1 MDHRRSYSNVSLSHL
16 WLRFYQS
23 LLLCWVELVGDL
35 PVSVWSLGL
44 DVDPS
49 LRNTDP
55 DTAVA
60 RRDHL
65 GALRC

>member
-1 MDHRRSYSNVSLSHL
+1 MFLSHL
-16 WLRFYQS
+16 WLRFCQS
-23 LLLCWVELVGDL
+23 LLLCRAELVGDL
-35 PVSVWSLGL
+35 LVSAWSLGL

-60 RRDHL
+60 RCGGHL